1 MRVPAPRSDGPARV
15 AEELARAVQGELLR
29 DEPMSRHT
37 SFQVGGPAD
46 LFLQPA
52 SERDLILAVGLARG
66 AGLPVTLV
74 GRGSNLLVDDLGIR
88 GLTVKAGKGTDAIR
102 ADGERVIAGAGASL
116 GVVATAAAR
125 AGLSGMEFGI
135 LVPGNLGG
143 GIFMNA
149 GARGQEMRAVV
160 ESVRVVDALGGVRE
174 VPAPE
179 CGFGYR
185 HSRFQETGEIILGA
199 SLLLTRGERDGIEA
213 SMAVIQENRK
223 RTMPVGYPSGGATFK
238 RPAGDYAG
246 RLIESSGCKGWREG
260 GVHVSTLHA
269 NYFIND
275 QGATAA
281 QVRELISRVRARVLE
296 FHDVALETEVVFAGG
311 ESGWDLPYGGRAPR

>member
-1 MRVPAPRSDGPARV
+1 VTVSAPRTEALSRV
-15 AEELARAVQGELLR
+15 AEDLARAVRGDLFR

-52 SERDLILAVGLARG
+52 TEGDLILAVGMARD

-88 GLTVKAGKGTDAIR
+88 GLTVKAGRGTDSIR
-102 ADGERVIAGAGASL
+102 LDGERVIAGAGASL
-116 GVVATAAAR
+116 GVIASTTAR

-143 GIFMNA
+143 GVFMNA
-149 GARGQEMRAVV
+149 GARGQEMRGVV
-160 ESVRVVDALGGVRE
+160 SSVRVLDARGELLDL
-174 VPAPE
+174 PAPE

-185 HSRFQETGEIILGA
+185 QSRFQRTDEIILGA
-199 SLLLTRGERDGIEA
+199 TLDLGRGERAEIEA
-213 SMAVIQENRK
+213 AMASIQENRK
-223 RTMPVGYPSGGATFK
+223 RTMPVGHPSGGATFK
-238 RPAGDYAG
+238 RPPGDYAG
-246 RLIESSGCKGWREG
+246 RLIEAAGCKGWREG

-275 QGATAA
+275 QGGTAA
-281 QVRELISRVRARVLE
+281 QVRELIARVQARVLE
-296 FHDVALETEVVFAGG
+296 DQGVALEKEVIFAGG